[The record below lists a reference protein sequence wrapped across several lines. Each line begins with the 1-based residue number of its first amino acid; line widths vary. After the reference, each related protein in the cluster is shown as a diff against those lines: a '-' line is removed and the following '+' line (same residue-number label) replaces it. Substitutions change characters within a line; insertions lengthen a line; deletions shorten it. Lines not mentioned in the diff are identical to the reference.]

1 MAAAAPAAAAAAAGG
16 TASGGATAA
25 AAVGNAGSNVAGRK
39 RGADNSGGG
48 AAASSGGGAAPAAAK
63 AKAKGKGK
71 AAAKADAASLNGGD
85 GGSQPEKKGKTEL
98 QSLIAIANKLKVTY
112 HSTISKAA
120 SLIDQ
125 VNNADDESVWAGL
138 KGKWNIGK
146 LEAQRKTLTGLIDE
160 DMNSILFKDLA
171 TLKKNIA
178 AAPLTVHL
186 QKFLSI
192 EKQVEAVADLH
203 QRLLNMKAACA
214 AK

>member
-1 MAAAAPAAAAAAAGG
+1 M
-16 TASGGATAA
+16 
-25 AAVGNAGSNVAGRK
+25 
-39 RGADNSGGG
+39 
-48 AAASSGGGAAPAAAK
+48 
-63 AKAKGKGK
+63 
-71 AAAKADAASLNGGD
+71 
-85 GGSQPEKKGKTEL
+85 
-98 QSLIAIANKLKVTY
+98 
-112 HSTISKAA
+112 
-120 SLIDQ
+120 IDQ

-160 DMNSILFKDLA
+160 DMNSILFNDLA
-171 TLKKNIA
+171 TLKKDIA

-192 EKQVEAVADLH
+192 EKRVEAVADLH